1 VSLRVRVV
9 LATAVAVIALDAVGG
24 VLAIRAVENEFLEE
38 ARTMAENRARE
49 LAQIAS
55 VAPLPTILPAQDEG
69 EVVAQV
75 VQDGDIISST
85 AGAAQQIAQFPR
97 MAPGASEMFEVG
109 TVPGGH
115 DGPFQVAVVG
125 VDTLS
130 GPATVFVAVSTE
142 DLDDVVGSAM
152 TAGGVGLV
160 MMVVPVSLL
169 LWLAVGRALAAVEA
183 IRGRAERITAA
194 RLSDRV
200 PEPTRMDEIGRL
212 ARTINAMLARLDAS
226 ASEQKRFLADAAH
239 ELRSPVTSL
248 RAQLE
253 TMRGSTIPDT
263 GQVADLLTETI
274 RLQTLVDQLLLLAR
288 SDAGTVGRLS
298 EPVDLDDVVS
308 AVVTARRTELGGT
321 AVRVDTTRVQPVQV
335 TGESGILEQVV
346 RNLLDNAL
354 RYAHQAV
361 HIGLTVS
368 GANAVLTVD
377 DDGPGI
383 PPEARAEVF
392 HRFTRLDTARD
403 RDAGGVG
410 LGLAIVKG
418 IVTELG
424 GSVRVTDSP
433 YGGARFEVNLPA
445 NEPSLDR

>member
-1 VSLRVRVV
+1 
-9 LATAVAVIALDAVGG
+9 
-24 VLAIRAVENEFLEE
+24 
-38 ARTMAENRARE
+38 
-49 LAQIAS
+49 
-55 VAPLPTILPAQDEG
+55 
-69 EVVAQV
+69 
-75 VQDGDIISST
+75 
-85 AGAAQQIAQFPR
+85 
-97 MAPGASEMFEVG
+97 
-109 TVPGGH
+109 
-115 DGPFQVAVVG
+115 
-125 VDTLS
+125 
-130 GPATVFVAVSTE
+130 
-142 DLDDVVGSAM
+142 M

-160 MMVVPVSLL
+160 MMVVPVSIL

-239 ELRSPVTSL
+239 ELRSPVASL

-253 TMRGSTIPDT
+253 TMRGSSPDT

-274 RLQTLVDQLLLLAR
+274 RLQTLADQLLLIAR

-308 AVVTARRTELGGT
+308 AVVTARRTEPGGT
-321 AVRVDTTRVQPVQV
+321 AVRVDTTEVQPVQV

-354 RYAHQAV
+354 RYARQTV
-361 HIGLTVS
+361 HIRLTVS
-368 GANAVLTVD
+368 GTNAVLTVD

-392 HRFTRLDTARD
+392 HRFTRLDSARD

-424 GSVRVTDSP
+424 GSVDVTDSP
-433 YGGARFEVNLPA
+433 YGGARFQVNLPV